1 MKSGRAWAPVT
12 VLSASQKGVKAS
24 WLKARSLLEP
34 SGLAAFVAICPCVSI
49 SLFPLSLIKLHR
61 AFPVGNDGAIGVVR
75 SLPERKV
82 TNRQLLKLRELV
94 PFNAFILSCSNRL
107 GGTRGIT
114 CLLSLTPSRLI

>member
-1 MKSGRAWAPVT
+1 MCFHQFVPFI
-12 VLSASQKGVKAS
+12 LDKA
-24 WLKARSLLEP
+24 AQ
-34 SGLAAFVAICPCVSI
+34 GF
-49 SLFPLSLIKLHR
+49 
-61 AFPVGNDGAIGVVR
+61 VGNDGAIGVVS

-94 PFNAFILSCSNRL
+94 PFNAFILSRGNRL